1 MNNESKEVDIT
12 YRKMLGKK
20 TGEQRILMGFSMF
33 HFSTKILL
41 SSMKEKI
48 SSKNLKKHIFL
59 KIYGSDFD
67 SIETK
72 KILNAISS

>member
-1 MNNESKEVDIT
+1 MNNESKEVDII
-12 YRKMLGKK
+12 YREILGKK

-33 HFSTKILL
+33 QFSTKILL

-48 SSKNLKKHIFL
+48 PAKDLKKHIFL

-67 SIETK
+67 SVQIK